1 MSKTKK
7 QRIREH
13 LELGNSITQ
22 RDAYEL
28 FNHTRLA
35 AVIHEFK
42 NDPVNPLSIEK
53 EDVVKT
59 NMSGDK
65 IRYTEYR
72 LKNPIG
78 NKDQLSMFS
87 EDAKIFRSWMDKAP
101 KLKKGDIR

>member
-7 QRIREH
+7 QRIKEH

-35 AVIHEFK
+35 AVIHELK
-42 NDPVNPLSIEK
+42 NDPVNPLDIES
-53 EDVVKT
+53 EDISET

-65 IRYTEYR
+65 IRYTKYS
-72 LKNPIG
+72 LINPVG
-78 NKDQLSMFS
+78 NKDQISMFS
-87 EDAKIFRSWMDKAP
+87 DEPVVFRSWLED
-101 KLKKGDIR
+101 R